1 MSRRYGRNQKR
12 RHRAELAA
20 VQATL
25 AEAQQRI
32 ANLMAI
38 QSMDRGLISHQ
49 SECLADLRAQL
60 RTIAQ
65 EIGHQSALLGEKTF
79 LSHGFDGMRMMEPW
93 KPLEPMGVI
102 DPATASQWVKI
113 ATEVIRLLNV
123 NVVRTRFYGH
133 IHFDVDL
140 AGEGVAYGIS
150 ESAIRDL
157 TPGFLERRIAPEI
170 ARRLVERLKKVDLD
184 SI

>member
-49 SECLADLRAQL
+49 SEHLADLRAQIC
-60 RTIAQ
+60 TIAQ
-65 EIGHQSALLGEKTF
+65 EVGHQSVLLGEKTF
-79 LSHGFDGMRMMEPW
+79 LSNGFDSMRMEPW
-93 KPLEPMGVI
+93 KPLESVSDFAPRAV
-102 DPATASQWVKI
+102 SQWIKI
-113 ATEVIRLLNV
+113 NTEVIRLLNV
-123 NVVRTRFYGH
+123 DIVREHFRGQ

-140 AGEGVAYGIS
+140 AGKGVAYGIS

-157 TPGFLERRIAPEI
+157 TPEFLERRIAPEI
-170 ARRLVERLKKVDLD
+170 AKLLVRYLKGG
-184 SI
+184 S

>member
-38 QSMDRGLISHQ
+38 KSMDRGLISHQ

-79 LSHGFDGMRMMEPW
+79 LSHGFDGMRMEPW
-93 KPLEPMGVI
+93 KPLGPMGVI
-102 DPATASQWVKI
+102 DPATASQWANI
-113 ATEVIRLLNV
+113 TTEVIRLLNV
-123 NVVRTRFYGH
+123 NVVRTHFGGH

-170 ARRLVERLKKVDLD
+170 ARRLVERLKKDI
-184 SI
+184 SKC